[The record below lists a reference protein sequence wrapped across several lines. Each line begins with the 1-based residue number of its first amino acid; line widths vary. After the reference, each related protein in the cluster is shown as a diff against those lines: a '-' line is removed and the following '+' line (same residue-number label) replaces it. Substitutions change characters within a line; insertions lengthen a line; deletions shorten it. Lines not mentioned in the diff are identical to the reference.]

1 MLKCIV
7 LEAVTNAMRVMI
19 ALMYMSLVGAVNL
32 KNYANAHAQAEM
44 VFIPQ

>member
-7 LEAVTNAMRVMI
+7 LEAVINAMREMI
-19 ALMYMSLVGAVNL
+19 ALMYIPIVGAANL